1 MNFGR
6 ETNMDKERFR
16 NYFKSKASCNATKPG
31 HGANDDVTITGVFA
45 SATNVAEPADIA
57 MAEAELKKAVRPAK
71 YASKVSSKLQAEVA
85 RYATSFGATAAM
97 KYFQKKHPKLK
108 FTRTTI
114 QGWVKRWIRTIM
126 CKSNALVDQT
136 YWGTIC

>member
-1 MNFGR
+1 
-6 ETNMDKERFR
+6 MDKEGFR
-16 NYFKSKASCNATKPG
+16 NYFKSKDRCNGP
-31 HGANDDVTITGVFA
+31 NDDVTITGVFA

-57 MAEAELKKAVRPAK
+57 MAEAELKKAVRPSK
-71 YASKVSSKLQAEVA
+71 YASKVSSKLQTEVA

-97 KYFQKKHPKLK
+97 KHYQKKHPKLK

-114 QGWVKRWIRTIM
+114 QGWVKKM
-126 CKSNALVDQT
+126 DKNNALADQT